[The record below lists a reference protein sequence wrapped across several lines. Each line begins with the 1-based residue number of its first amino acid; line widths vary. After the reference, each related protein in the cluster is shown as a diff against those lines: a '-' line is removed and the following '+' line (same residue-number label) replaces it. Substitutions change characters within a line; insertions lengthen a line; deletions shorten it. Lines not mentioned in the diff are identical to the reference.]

1 MNHNYL
7 FTGHKMN
14 FEQEYLDACA
24 RPTDMHEHLP
34 WISELTSEC
43 KHATEL
49 GVGYAQST
57 RGFLRQ
63 DVELHSYEISPYE
76 VTTQFFTE
84 ARSAGRNVTLHVCS
98 TLETEIAPTDIML
111 VDSYHSY
118 EQVKSELD
126 LHADKVSKYILFH
139 DTELFG
145 ARGQG
150 GEEGVWKA
158 IQEFLDTNPQWQLVE
173 RRINCNGMTLIK
185 RV

>member
-1 MNHNYL
+1 
-7 FTGHKMN
+7 
-14 FEQEYLDACA
+14 
-24 RPTDMHEHLP
+24 
-34 WISELTSEC
+34 
-43 KHATEL
+43 
-49 GVGYAQST
+49 
-57 RGFLRQ
+57 
-63 DVELHSYEISPYE
+63 
-76 VTTQFFTE
+76 
-84 ARSAGRNVTLHVCS
+84 
-98 TLETEIAPTDIML
+98 ML